1 MTENIVLEDVLTLFP
16 MSFLTRLTPEPGS
29 PVEDITWSDL
39 RGVLENSA
47 QHYLYLREHCGPPA
61 EFFSCPDGE
70 KIKIDGKSVLHAPL
84 YRDEDSQ
91 KMLLLV
97 NPKKRDSVLAVYMN
111 GKWWGVDEV
120 LQSCMPVQQGL
131 KQVQTCGERIVLFV
145 LNCLVCGF
153 VEGGDSENGVCFLPH
168 SAGEL
173 AKIFWHHKE
182 AVAFYT
188 YKNKGNLCDK
198 SNQCY
203 MLPVLDTIYV
213 REKWRRHGFGIA
225 MLQDFCHTFVQE
237 VALGVSSPISP
248 EMYHVFGRFLADN
261 HKEQDRLWEVEPPG
275 DWSQRTNIWLQIQLG
290 ETPVIKCPTEGI
302 SKHQGMKIPVIE
314 GQGDSDR
321 ENTVSAEDDTTT
333 GCSTQQL
340 SKRRKNQ
347 VEKVCD
353 TKKRKLK
360 SAYTD
365 IPVGL
370 LEQVRCDRIGYI
382 TKL

>member
-1 MTENIVLEDVLTLFP
+1 MAAPDWRGVSGGGGGGRQDMMERPSVTCPTAV
-16 MSFLTRLTPEPGS
+16 RAGEPGS

-70 KIKIDGKSVLHAPL
+70 K
-84 YRDEDSQ
+84 
-91 KMLLLV
+91 
-97 NPKKRDSVLAVYMN
+97 
-111 GKWWGVDEV
+111 
-120 LQSCMPVQQGL
+120 
-131 KQVQTCGERIVLFV
+131 VQTCGERIVLFV

>member
-1 MTENIVLEDVLTLFP
+1 MAAPDWRGVSGGGGGGRQDMMERPSVTCPTAV
-16 MSFLTRLTPEPGS
+16 RAGEPGS

-188 YKNKGNLCDK
+188 YKNK
-198 SNQCY
+198 
-203 MLPVLDTIYV
+203 
-213 REKWRRHGFGIA
+213 
-225 MLQDFCHTFVQE
+225 
-237 VALGVSSPISP
+237 
-248 EMYHVFGRFLADN
+248 VFGRFLADN